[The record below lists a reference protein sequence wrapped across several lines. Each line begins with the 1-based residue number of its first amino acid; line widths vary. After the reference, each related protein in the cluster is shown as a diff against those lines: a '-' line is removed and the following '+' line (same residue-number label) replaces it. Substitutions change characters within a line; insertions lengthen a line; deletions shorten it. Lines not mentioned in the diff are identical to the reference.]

1 MKSVAVPSLRTVDLA
16 PPKRNVG
23 LARLALLTT
32 LAMFPL
38 IWFGGLTTSHGAGL
52 SVPDWPNTYGYNMF
66 AAPWSLWL
74 GGRAGGVFFE
84 HTHRLLGSLVGFL
97 ALSTCLYAW
106 GVSAK
111 PKTRRV
117 FGWSAMISAV
127 LAVAFFAAMKLVG
140 DATLSQHLGHGVSG
154 FGGLAAVCGAAWLAR
169 RREPRRWVRWAATV
183 LLLAVITQ
191 GLLGGFR
198 VTEVS
203 LTLAIIHGIFAQCAL
218 CLAGTLALV
227 TGRWW
232 ANVADRAAVVA
243 PRVGV
248 AAMTLTFVVLCQ
260 LTVAALMRHH
270 GAGLAVPDF
279 PLSYGHVVPPTSA
292 DGLARANDLRIGDYA
307 LPPTNL
313 GAIWL
318 HTAHRLGAVLVTL
331 GVLWTLLEMFRVE
344 QSRRLAAHAWALAGL
359 LVVQVCLGVTTVWM
373 RKPADVATLH
383 VATGALLL
391 LTSCLLTVRLCRL
404 YGWRP
409 WRAAASPAR
418 WQRRPAASAVTAQV
432 TA

>member
-1 MKSVAVPSLRTVDLA
+1 MKSTAQPTIRPTRLA
-16 PPKRNVG
+16 PPARNVG
-23 LARLALLTT
+23 LAWLALLTT

-74 GGRAGGVFFE
+74 GGRSGGVFFE

-97 ALSTCLYAW
+97 ALSTCLYGW

-111 PKTRRV
+111 PKTRRA
-117 FGWSAMISAV
+117 FGWSAVVLAV
-127 LAVAFFAAMKLVG
+127 LAVGVFAAMKLVG
-140 DATLSQHLGHGVSG
+140 DETLSQHLGHGVSG
-154 FGGLAAVCGAAWLAR
+154 FGGLAAVCTAAWLAR
-169 RREPRRWVRWAATV
+169 RREPRRWVRWAATA

-232 ANVADRAAVVA
+232 ANVPDRFTAAA

-248 AAMTLTFVVLCQ
+248 AALTLTAVVLCQ

-279 PLSYGHVVPPTSA
+279 PLSYGRVVPPTSA
-292 DGLARANDLRIGDYA
+292 DGLARANGLRMTEYA
-307 LPPTNL
+307 LPTTSL

-318 HTAHRLGAVLVTL
+318 HTAHRFGAVLVTL
-331 GVLWTLLEMFRVE
+331 GVIWVSLEMFRVE
-344 QSRRLAAHAWALAGL
+344 QVRRLSAHAWTLVGL
-359 LVVQVCLGVTTVWM
+359 LAVQICLGVTTVWM
-373 RKPADVATLH
+373 QKPADVATAH

-391 LTSCLLTVRLCRL
+391 LTSCVLTVRVCRL

-409 WRAAASPAR
+409 WRVSAPIAEPRRQPAEL
-418 WQRRPAASAVTAQV
+418 AVTA
-432 TA
+432 